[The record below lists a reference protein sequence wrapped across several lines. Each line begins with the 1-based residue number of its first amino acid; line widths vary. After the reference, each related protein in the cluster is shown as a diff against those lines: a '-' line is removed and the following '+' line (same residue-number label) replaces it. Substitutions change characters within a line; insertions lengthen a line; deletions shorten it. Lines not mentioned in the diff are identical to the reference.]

1 MPAELFASDSACD
14 PLTSLLAELLSSI
27 YTTDACSD
35 LASALFL
42 LLVFLDVVLWTCSAL
57 LFFFMT
63 SSVNRIHVCSFTC
76 GDAISK
82 FKMITKFIKKNIDIV
97 PGLETRPC

>member
-42 LLVFLDVVLWTCSAL
+42 LLIFLDVVLWTCSAL
-57 LFFFMT
+57 LFFY
-63 SSVNRIHVCSFTC
+63 
-76 GDAISK
+76 
-82 FKMITKFIKKNIDIV
+82 DI
-97 PGLETRPC
+97 LS